1 MIELKPCPFC
11 GSDNVAM
18 RGSTIFYII
27 CMDCEASTNISYD
40 RQEAADK
47 WNRRHPTE
55 KEEKL

>member
-27 CMDCEASTNISYD
+27 CKDCEASTNISYD

-47 WNRRHPTE
+47 WNRRHNE
-55 KEEKL
+55 QEGQQ